1 MNGVRWRNKLLQ
13 MKPKVSYRDALKGGS
28 EENRRA
34 LKAASSGVHPE
45 DPALGSVLGEPD
57 AAYVIGKV
65 RDGLPITEF
74 HALQKMLGVTEERL
88 GGLLGMSRATLH
100 RRKADGVLDRAASDR
115 LVRFARLLIRA
126 SEALGG
132 ELAARSWLAAP
143 ALAFHGECP
152 LDFAD
157 TEIGAREVEAL
168 LGRIEHG
175 VFS

>member
-1 MNGVRWRNKLLQ
+1 MKWGRWRNKLIQ
-13 MKPKVSYRDALKGGS
+13 MKRKVSYRDPLKGGGT
-28 EENRRA
+28 ENRRE
-34 LKAASSGVHPE
+34 LEAASSGV
-45 DPALGSVLGEPD
+45 DRDDLALGSVLGEPE

-74 HALQKMLGVTEERL
+74 HALQKMLGITEERL

-100 RRKADGVLDRAASDR
+100 RRKADGVLDRSASDR

-132 ELAARSWLAAP
+132 EKAARSWLAAP
-143 ALAFHGECP
+143 ALAFQGECP